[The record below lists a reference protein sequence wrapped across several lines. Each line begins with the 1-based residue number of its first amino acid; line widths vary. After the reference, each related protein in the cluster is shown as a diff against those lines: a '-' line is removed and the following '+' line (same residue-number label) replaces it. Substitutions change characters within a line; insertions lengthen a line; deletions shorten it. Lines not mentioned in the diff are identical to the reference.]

1 MSNSKDA
8 VRKILDAVKAD
19 KRTSLTAPEGK
30 LVCDAY
36 GIPVPKEGVA
46 KSAAEAAKIAT
57 DMGFPVVMKI
67 VSPDILH
74 KTEAGGVMV
83 GVKTAAD
90 AEKNYATILANAKKY
105 KADAKIEGIQVQQM
119 LLGGQE
125 VIIGA
130 VTDGSFGKLVAFG
143 LGGVLVEVLKDITFR
158 LAPATKE
165 DALSMLDG
173 IQAHEMLKGVRGSD
187 PANRDAIADI
197 IVNVSKLITDFPE
210 IAEMDLNPVFATKSN
225 AIAADVRIVVDF
237 EPKPPRPRPN
247 HDDIV
252 RQMNRIMKPKSVAVI
267 GASAENGKIGNSVM
281 KNLINGGYKGEIY
294 PIHPKAD
301 EIMGKKVYKSVK
313 DVPGE
318 VDIAVFAIPANFV
331 AGALIECGEKKVVGA
346 ILIPSGYAETGN
358 IKGQEEIQAIGQ
370 KYGIRLMGPNIYG
383 FYYTHANL
391 CATFCTAYDVK
402 GSAALS
408 SQSGGIGMAIIG
420 FSRSAKM
427 GVSAIVGLGNK
438 SDIDEDDLL
447 TFFEQDDNTQI
458 IAQHCEDLKD
468 GRAFAEVAKRVSKKK
483 PIVVLKAGRT
493 SAGAKAASSH
503 TGALAGNDK
512 IYEDVFNQSGVIR
525 ARSLRDML
533 EFARGIPVLPT
544 PKGENVVI
552 ITGAGG
558 SGVLLSDAC
567 IDNNLQ
573 ADDDPAGSRCGVPQV
588 HPAVRRGRQPGRHH
602 RRRAADHLR
611 QHRQARARRPAHPFA
626 DPRLLAH
633 HRDAA
638 DGVCEEH
645 GRGEER
651 DEGQGHREADRGL
664 AGRRHRGRGSRRLS
678 LPERHRRL
686 RLLDR
691 NSGRGARREVQV
703 GARRGPAVSVN
714 SSHSGMRASRGP
726 GMRIPGSRCART
738 GMHGNQAR
746 FAFQP
751 SRCHRPIQR
760 RGDGEA
766 GAGRQR
772 IDHEILKSGMPARRP
787 ELQNLDHADHH
798 DGDRCREQPVPR
810 IGQAEASPT
819 RTKASACSPSWP
831 RSECGRK
838 RGGPSVA
845 KVTAAAR
852 SQAMILRMMVIAT
865 G

>member
-1 MSNSKDA
+1 
-8 VRKILDAVKAD
+8 
-19 KRTSLTAPEGK
+19 
-30 LVCDAY
+30 
-36 GIPVPKEGVA
+36 
-46 KSAAEAAKIAT
+46 
-57 DMGFPVVMKI
+57 
-67 VSPDILH
+67 
-74 KTEAGGVMV
+74 
-83 GVKTAAD
+83 
-90 AEKNYATILANAKKY
+90 
-105 KADAKIEGIQVQQM
+105 M
-119 LLGGQE
+119 LMGGQE
-125 VIIGA
+125 VIVGA

-158 LAPATKE
+158 LAPATKD

-187 PANRDAIADI
+187 PANRDAIAKI
-197 IVNVSKLITDFPE
+197 IVNVSSLITDFPE
-210 IAEMDLNPVFATKSN
+210 ISEMDLNPVFATKDA

-237 EPKPPRPRPN
+237 APPAPRPRPK

-301 EIMGKKVYKSVK
+301 EILGKKVYKSVK

-331 AGALIECGEKKVVGA
+331 AAALTECGEKKVVGA

-358 IKGQEEIQAIGQ
+358 MKGQEEIQAIGQ

-383 FYYTHANL
+383 FYYTHSNL

-447 TFFEQDDNTQI
+447 TFFEQDENTQI

-544 PKGENVVI
+544 PKGENIVI

-567 IDNNLQ
+567 IDNKLSLMTIPPDLDAAFRKFIPPFGAAGNPVDITGGEPPITYVNTVKLGLE
-573 ADDDPAGSRCGVPQV
+573 DPRIHALILGYWHTIVTPPMVFARNMVEVKNEMKAKGIEKPIVASLAGDIEVEE
-588 HPAVRRGRQPGRHH
+588 
-602 RRRAADHLR
+602 AADYLY
-611 QHRQARARRPAHPFA
+611 QNGIVAYAYSTEIPVAVLGA
-626 DPRLLAH
+626 KYKWA
-633 HRDAA
+633 
-638 DGVCEEH
+638 
-645 GRGEER
+645 
-651 DEGQGHREADRGL
+651 
-664 AGRRHRGRGSRRLS
+664 
-678 LPERHRRL
+678 
-686 RLLDR
+686 
-691 NSGRGARREVQV
+691 RGA
-703 GARRGPAVSVN
+703 G
-714 SSHSGMRASRGP
+714 
-726 GMRIPGSRCART
+726 
-738 GMHGNQAR
+738 
-746 FAFQP
+746 
-751 SRCHRPIQR
+751 
-760 RGDGEA
+760 
-766 GAGRQR
+766 
-772 IDHEILKSGMPARRP
+772 L
-787 ELQNLDHADHH
+787 L
-798 DGDRCREQPVPR
+798 
-810 IGQAEASPT
+810 
-819 RTKASACSPSWP
+819 
-831 RSECGRK
+831 
-838 RGGPSVA
+838 
-845 KVTAAAR
+845 
-852 SQAMILRMMVIAT
+852 
-865 G
+865 

>member
-8 VRKILDAVKAD
+8 VRKILDLVKAE

-46 KSAAEAAKIAT
+46 KSAGEAAKIAT

-74 KTEAGGVMV
+74 KTEAGGVVV

-90 AEKNYATILANAKKY
+90 IEKNYAAILANARKY
-105 KADAKIEGIQVQQM
+105 KSDARIEGIQIQQM

-125 VIIGA
+125 VIVGA

-158 LAPATKE
+158 LAPATKQ

-173 IQAHEMLKGVRGSD
+173 IEAHEMLKGVRGSE

-197 IVNVSKLITDFPE
+197 IVHVSKLITDFPE
-210 IAEMDLNPVFATKSN
+210 ITEMDLNPVFATRAS

-237 EPKPPRPRPN
+237 APKPPRPRPN

-252 RQMNRIMKPKSVAVI
+252 RQMNRIMKPKAVAVI
-267 GASAENGKIGNSVM
+267 GASSESGKIGNSVM
-281 KNLINGGYKGEIY
+281 KNLINGGYKGEIF

-301 EIMGKKVYKSVK
+301 EILGKKVYRSVK
-313 DVPGE
+313 DIPGE
-318 VDIAVFAIPANFV
+318 VDIAVFAIPASLV
-331 AGALIECGEKKVVGA
+331 AGALVECGEKKVVGA

-358 IKGQEEIQAIGQ
+358 VKGQEEIQAIGL

-383 FYYTHANL
+383 FYYTPANL

-427 GVSAIVGLGNK
+427 GVSAIVGVGNK

-533 EFARGIPVLPT
+533 EFARGLPILPT

-567 IDNNLQ
+567 IDNKLSLMTIPPDLD
-573 ADDDPAGSRCGVPQV
+573 AAFRKFIPPFGAAGNPIDITGGEPPITYVNTV
-588 HPAVRRGRQPGRHH
+588 KLG
-602 RRRAADHLR
+602 LE
-611 QHRQARARRPAHPFA
+611 
-626 DPRLLAH
+626 DPRIHALILGYWHTIVTPPMVFA
-633 HRDAA
+633 RNMVEVKNAMKA
-638 DGVCEEH
+638 KGIEKPIV
-645 GRGEER
+645 
-651 DEGQGHREADRGL
+651 ASL
-664 AGRRHRGRGSRRLS
+664 AGDIEVEEASDYLYQNGIVAYPYTTEIPVAVLGAKYKWA
-678 LPERHRRL
+678 
-686 RLLDR
+686 
-691 NSGRGARREVQV
+691 RGA
-703 GARRGPAVSVN
+703 G
-714 SSHSGMRASRGP
+714 
-726 GMRIPGSRCART
+726 
-738 GMHGNQAR
+738 
-746 FAFQP
+746 
-751 SRCHRPIQR
+751 
-760 RGDGEA
+760 
-766 GAGRQR
+766 
-772 IDHEILKSGMPARRP
+772 L
-787 ELQNLDHADHH
+787 L
-798 DGDRCREQPVPR
+798 
-810 IGQAEASPT
+810 
-819 RTKASACSPSWP
+819 
-831 RSECGRK
+831 
-838 RGGPSVA
+838 
-845 KVTAAAR
+845 
-852 SQAMILRMMVIAT
+852 
-865 G
+865 

>member
-8 VRKILDAVKAD
+8 VRKILDSVKAD

-46 KSAAEAAKIAT
+46 KSAGEAVKLAT
-57 DMGFPVVMKI
+57 GMGFPVVMKI

-83 GVKTAAD
+83 GVKSAAD
-90 AEKNYATILANAKKY
+90 VEKNYATILANAGKY
-105 KADAKIEGIQVQQM
+105 KSDAKIEGIQVQQM

-125 VIIGA
+125 VIVGA

-158 LAPATKE
+158 LAPATKQ

-197 IVNVSKLITDFPE
+197 IVSVSKLITDFPE
-210 IAEMDLNPVFATKSN
+210 ISEMDLNPVFATKAN

-237 EPKPPRPRPN
+237 APKPPRPRPN

-318 VDIAVFAIPANFV
+318 VDIAVFAIPASLV
-331 AGALIECGEKKVVGA
+331 ASALIECGEKKVVGA

-358 IKGQEEIQAIGQ
+358 VKGQEEIQAIGQ

-468 GRAFAEVAKRVSKKK
+468 GRAFAEVARRVSKKK

-567 IDNNLQ
+567 IDNKLSLMSIPPDLDAAFRKFIPPFGAAGNPVDITGGEPPITYVNTVKLGLE
-573 ADDDPAGSRCGVPQV
+573 DPRIHALILGYWHTIVTPPMVFAKNMVEVKNEMKARGIEKPIVASLAGDIEVEE
-588 HPAVRRGRQPGRHH
+588 
-602 RRRAADHLR
+602 AADYLY
-611 QHRQARARRPAHPFA
+611 QNGIVAYAYSTEIPVAVLGA
-626 DPRLLAH
+626 KYKWA
-633 HRDAA
+633 
-638 DGVCEEH
+638 
-645 GRGEER
+645 
-651 DEGQGHREADRGL
+651 
-664 AGRRHRGRGSRRLS
+664 
-678 LPERHRRL
+678 
-686 RLLDR
+686 
-691 NSGRGARREVQV
+691 RGA
-703 GARRGPAVSVN
+703 G
-714 SSHSGMRASRGP
+714 
-726 GMRIPGSRCART
+726 
-738 GMHGNQAR
+738 
-746 FAFQP
+746 
-751 SRCHRPIQR
+751 
-760 RGDGEA
+760 
-766 GAGRQR
+766 
-772 IDHEILKSGMPARRP
+772 L
-787 ELQNLDHADHH
+787 L
-798 DGDRCREQPVPR
+798 
-810 IGQAEASPT
+810 
-819 RTKASACSPSWP
+819 
-831 RSECGRK
+831 
-838 RGGPSVA
+838 
-845 KVTAAAR
+845 
-852 SQAMILRMMVIAT
+852 
-865 G
+865 